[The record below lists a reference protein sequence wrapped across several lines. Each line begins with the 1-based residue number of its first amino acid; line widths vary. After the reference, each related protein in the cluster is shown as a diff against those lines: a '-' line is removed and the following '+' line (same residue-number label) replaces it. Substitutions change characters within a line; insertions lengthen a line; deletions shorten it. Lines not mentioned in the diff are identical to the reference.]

1 MTTYARLAALDARR
15 TSKYG
20 LALAKAA
27 ARAQR
32 EASLKESLD
41 AGSAAEEPEDKDV
54 SCAADEL
61 QDRKVSSAVDE
72 PQAKQE
78 TAAPAVPAE
87 ARQET
92 AAPPTPAD
100 RPLRRMGLLTV
111 VLIALNLVLIFFVLA
126 MGYHNGQLTRR
137 GMSALEHKV
146 EAVST
151 QVEAFSAQAKDLA
164 KELKETSAAL
174 GAGLKETSADLEK
187 AVTGL
192 SVGLAGLSAG
202 LEDAQRGQRE
212 NASRFSEIKR
222 QIDGVHRRMNALEAP
237 QQGNTD
243 IPLQ

>member
-1 MTTYARLAALDARR
+1 MTTYARLAELDARR

-27 ARAQR
+27 AQAQR

-41 AGSAAEEPEDKDV
+41 AGSAAGEPE
-54 SCAADEL
+54 
-61 QDRKVSSAVDE
+61 DRKVSSAAEEPKNRKASSAADE
-72 PQAKQE
+72 LQ
-78 TAAPAVPAE
+78 
-87 ARQET
+87 ARQEP